1 MGAPY
6 YDKVDIDKMFD
17 IYRKEVFE
25 SLDSVNTE
33 INGKVNTTENL
44 SLKEPGVYR
53 AETSGTIGGIVVKE
67 GYYTLLRKKDD
78 GNWSLESEVKV
89 PVQDLTAI
97 NSDITALKNKNGGQV
112 TINETRNVDGGQ
124 VFNFVNNS
132 SVNKWNLPNFPDGY
146 YKDMLVIV
154 DDAIWESLANNNTEK
169 PSSTSTKWKKVN
181 IATEVDQEF
190 NIESLNAIS
199 NKAVTPLANALKSN
213 EKGDETIIKSIDWV
227 QTTKGY
233 INTSGLHVDLNDV
246 YNKHTDFIEVKA
258 GYKITGKSYCTNSS
272 NALSF
277 YSDNNQESFVS
288 GIVGN
293 TSTLTLKQIVF
304 TVPSNGFIRL
314 YSSVNPSDLLPHNP
328 NFVITKI
335 ENGYINVNEKIGD
348 LNADSD
354 TLIKSDAFTLFLN
367 NLPNPLPNGFTL
379 NDTIYN
385 ASGVLVT
392 ETNLKRL
399 TVPYKLNQAQM
410 ISLKAL
416 AGFNNVIITN
426 KAGVVILQES
436 RTLWHYS
443 NIVDSDY
450 LIHLQFNAATVDAN
464 TKVFLSGYNRV
475 VIESEKINSVTD
487 YVNEKFKSV
496 DYQYTD
502 LTSLDLVLLNGF
514 QANPYSQIV
523 GNDIVFKAD
532 AAYGFTKIAVD
543 YKDKF
548 LLNYFIS
555 IGGGVTAFDKN
566 MKFIKTIQD
575 YGNPTVGT
583 TTEIKDFEFSIED
596 KNISFIV
603 ITHVILNSNKISLK
617 KYNSKSIVKKPLEIN
632 QEALETITD
641 KSYLSFGKI
650 NFGKLY
656 FVGKLPTDDSDA
668 RKPESLTFKMY
679 DDNDKFLFAG
689 NSELSI
695 QGHGSAI
702 VPKKGY
708 TFDLYNSIGDSLS
721 VKFGDMVAVDSFH
734 LRAYYSD
741 RTHSRDVGGC
751 KLWRDM
757 INTLPYPL
765 SKINNKPTELSTTVK
780 KDNQYIAD
788 ANYFPNGFPV
798 AIYIN
803 GLFQGLFTFRHKK
816 TRQNYALDNSNLGH
830 IFLDSAT
837 YTARLNET
845 FDYTD
850 WEIKSPKMSGY
861 EDMGPVPNPTV
872 LANINRLFDFTRN
885 LAAQKANHADFI
897 VLKHWIHFLIFS
909 EFSGNWDIDGN
920 NVNLMT
926 WNGTQWTILP
936 YDLDQSFGLRATTIS
951 TTQTGFVVN
960 VAFWNTFKTVFATEI
975 KEEYTRLRASFLH
988 TNNLTKYFINQTK
1001 SIPRDIYKADFDKW
1015 GLFYTNG
1022 EPQLEHI
1029 FSYID
1034 SRLNY
1039 LDTQWKA

>member
-1 MGAPY
+1 MTNSQILDAINQNIKRNENKEITGVILNSVLRMLL
-6 YDKVDIDKMFD
+6 DFVNQGFITFSDI
-17 IYRKEVFE
+17 IQ
-25 SLDSVNTE
+25 LLADSKA
-33 INGKVNTTENL
+33 INVVGSINTTTNTT
-44 SLKEPGVYR
+44 SLPSGVYH
-53 AETSGTIGGIVVKE
+53 AQTSGTYTNASGIVVKE

-78 GNWSLESEVKV
+78 GSWVLESDVKM
-89 PVQDLTAI
+89 PMQDLTKI
-97 NSDITALKNKNGGQV
+97 ETELNSTKTKVDKFISDFAV
-112 TINETRNVDGGQ
+112 TTDTE
-124 VFNFVNNS
+124 FN
-132 SVNKWNLPNFPDGY
+132 
-146 YKDMLVIV
+146 
-154 DDAIWESLANNNTEK
+154 
-169 PSSTSTKWKKVN
+169 STSKN
-181 IATEVDQEF
+181 PIA
-190 NIESLNAIS
+190 NS
-199 NKAVTPLANALKSN
+199 AVTPLANALKSN
-213 EKGDETIIKSIDWV
+213 EKDGIIIVKNIDWSL
-227 QTTKGY
+227 TSKGY
-233 INTSGLHVDLNDV
+233 INTLGKIVNQNDD
-246 YNKHTDFIEVKA
+246 YNKFTDFIEVKA
-258 GYKITGKSYCTNSS
+258 GYKITGKSYCTTSS

-277 YSDNNQESFVS
+277 YSTNNQDSFVS
-288 GIVGN
+288 GIAGN
-293 TSTLTLKQIVF
+293 TGTLTLKEIDF
-304 TVPSNGFIRL
+304 TAPSNGYVRL
-314 YSSVNPSDLLPHNP
+314 YSSVNPSDLLRHNP
-328 NFVITKI
+328 NFEITKI
-335 ENGYINVNEKIGD
+335 DNRYINVNEKIGD

-354 TLIKSDAFTLFLN
+354 DLIKSDAFTLFLN

-385 ASGVLVT
+385 VSGVLVT
-392 ETNLKRL
+392 KTNLKRL
-399 TVPYKLNQAQM
+399 TIPYKLSQAQM
-410 ISLKAL
+410 IALKSLT
-416 AGFNNVIITN
+416 GYNNVVISDKN
-426 KAGVVILQES
+426 GVVISQES
-436 RTLWHYS
+436 RTSWHYS
-443 NIVDSDY
+443 NIVDADY
-450 LIHLQFNAATVDAN
+450 LIHFQFDTTTVDAN

-475 VIESEKINSVTD
+475 IETEKINSVTD
-487 YVNEKFKSV
+487 YVNEKFKTV
-496 DYQYTD
+496 EFLYND
-502 LTSLDLVLLNGF
+502 LTTLDLVLLNGF
-514 QANPYSQIV
+514 NVNPYTQVV
-523 GNDIVFKAD
+523 GSEVIFRAD
-532 AAYGFTKIAVD
+532 SAYGFTKIAVD
-543 YKDKF
+543 YKDIF

-555 IGGGVTAFDKN
+555 IGGGITAFDKN

-583 TTEIKDFEFSIED
+583 TTEIKDFEFIIED

-617 KYNSKSIVKKPLEIN
+617 KYASKSIVKKPLEIN

-641 KSYLSFGKI
+641 KTYLSFGKI

-656 FVGKLPTDDSDA
+656 FEGKLPTDVSDA
-668 RKPESLTFKMY
+668 RTPESLTFKMY

-695 QGHGSAI
+695 QGNGSAT

-708 TFDLYNSIGDSLS
+708 TFDLYNSNDESLS
-721 VKFGDMVAVDSFH
+721 VKFGDMVAVDSFN
-734 LRAYYSD
+734 LKANYSD

-765 SKINNKPTELSTTVK
+765 SKVNNKPIELSTSVK

-788 ANYFPNGFPV
+788 ANYFPNGFPIAV
-798 AIYIN
+798 YIN
-803 GLFQGLFTFRHKK
+803 GTFQGLFTFRHKK

-837 YTARLNET
+837 YTAFLNEP
-845 FDYTD
+845 FEHTD

-861 EDMGPVPNPTV
+861 VDMGPVPNATV

-885 LAAQKANHADFI
+885 LSAQKANHADFI

-909 EFSGNWDIDGN
+909 ELSGNWDIDGN

-926 WNGTQWTILP
+926 WNGAQWTILP

-951 TTQTGFVVN
+951 TTQTGFVIN
-960 VAFWNTFKTVFATEI
+960 IAFWNTFKTVFATEI

-1001 SIPRDIYKADFDKW
+1001 SISRDVYKADFDKW

-1039 LDTQWKA
+1039 LDTQWRV

>member
-1 MGAPY
+1 MTVKYPIWINKIEGAAQTPEEMNGL
-6 YDKVDIDKMFD
+6 V
-17 IYRKEVFE
+17 EV
-25 SLDSVNTE
+25 LQNHAD
-33 INGKVNTTENL
+33 NL
-44 SLKEPGVYR
+44 SLQQKQIL
-53 AETSGTIGGIVVKE
+53 TSSGGIYPEKVIPTSPFPE
-67 GYYTLLRKKDD
+67 GISQAVFLVGPGTYPNYGNKTIPANNLGLIFYYNSTFDLITIEIPVYDD
-78 GNWSLESEVKV
+78 SS
-89 PVQDLTAI
+89 
-97 NSDITALKNKNGGQV
+97 LKNRMTSVETKSTETETKVDDFIRDFAVEVDTEFNSKSKNP
-112 TINETRNVDGGQ
+112 IANET
-124 VFNFVNNS
+124 
-132 SVNKWNLPNFPDGY
+132 
-146 YKDMLVIV
+146 
-154 DDAIWESLANNNTEK
+154 
-169 PSSTSTKWKKVN
+169 
-181 IATEVDQEF
+181 
-190 NIESLNAIS
+190 
-199 NKAVTPLANALKSN
+199 VTPLAMALLSEN
-213 EKGDETIIKSIDWV
+213 KGEIIKIKSVDWAD
-227 QTTKGY
+227 TSKGY
-233 INTSGLHVDLNDV
+233 INTSGLHVDQNDE

-328 NFVITKI
+328 NFEIFKI
-335 ENGYINVNEKIGD
+335 DSGFINVGEKIGD
-348 LNADSD
+348 LNADSES
-354 TLIKSDAFTLFLN
+354 LITSDVFSLVLN
-367 NLPNPLPNGFTL
+367 NLPGSMPNGFTL
-379 NDTIYN
+379 NNTVYN
-385 ASGVLVT
+385 TRGLLVS

-399 TVPYKLNQAQM
+399 TIPYRLNQAQM
-410 ISLKAL
+410 ISLKSL
-416 AGFNNVIITN
+416 VGFNNVIITD
-426 KAGVVILQES
+426 KLGVVILQES

-450 LIHLQFNAATVDAN
+450 LIHFQFDTTTVDAT

-475 VIESEKINSVTD
+475 VESEKINSVTD
-487 YVNEKFKSV
+487 YVNDKLTSV

-523 GNDIVFKAD
+523 GKDIVFKAD

-566 MKFIKTIQD
+566 MKFVKTIQD

-583 TTEIKDFEFSIED
+583 TTEIKDFEFIIED

-617 KYNSKSIVKKPLEIN
+617 KYASKSIVKKPLEIN
-632 QEALETITD
+632 QEALENITD
-641 KSYLSFGKI
+641 KTYLSFGKI

-679 DDNDKFLFAG
+679 DDNEKFLFAG
-689 NSELSI
+689 NCELAI
-695 QGHGSAI
+695 QGHGSAT

-708 TFDLYNSIGDSLS
+708 TFDLYNSNNDALS

-734 LRAYYSD
+734 LKAYYSD

-757 INTLPYPL
+757 ISTLSYPL
-765 SKINNKPTELSTTVK
+765 SKVNNKPVELSTSVK
-780 KDNQYIAD
+780 KDNQYTAD
-788 ANYFPNGFPV
+788 ANYYPNGFPIAV
-798 AIYIN
+798 YIN
-803 GLFQGLFTFRHKK
+803 GTFQGLFTFRHKK
-816 TRQNYALDNSNLGH
+816 TRQNYALDNSNFGH

-837 YTARLNET
+837 YTARLNEA
-845 FDYTD
+845 FDHTD

-861 EDMGPVPNPTV
+861 VDMGPVPNATV

-909 EFSGNWDIDGN
+909 ELSGNWDIDGN

-926 WNGTQWTILP
+926 WNGAQWTILP
-936 YDLDQSFGLRATTIS
+936 YDLDQSFGLRGTTIS
-951 TTQTGFVVN
+951 TNQTGWVVN
-960 VAFWNTFKTVFATEI
+960 VAFWSTFKTAYAAEI
-975 KEEYTRLRASFLH
+975 KEEYTRLRNSFLQ

-1001 SIPRDIYKADFDKW
+1001 AIPRDIYKADFDKW
-1015 GLFYTNG
+1015 GLFYENG

-1034 SRLNY
+1034 SRLTY
-1039 LDTQWKA
+1039 LDTQWKI